1 MEPCYTPFVETKA
14 ISRQPR
20 KAPPAA
26 SPAHDKYMVPV
37 VQGTFHILEELARGG
52 PLSLNEVTKRTALSK
67 STVFRIL
74 TTLSSLGYVV
84 RDNSRS
90 YYISHVMEDLVRT
103 EALTEAI
110 RRTAL
115 PHMLELRNLFG
126 ETVNLGQVQLD
137 KVMYLEVV
145 PSEYALRLHERQGAT
160 VAIHASALGKVILA
174 FSDQSFVSGLLSA
187 ELPAFTANTITD
199 PAFLIR
205 QLKRIRRSGYALD
218 KAEASPLATC
228 VAAPI
233 LDGQQRAIAAI
244 SISGPASRFNPAKSP
259 DVIKSL
265 LKASADISKQIQ
277 SRDR

>member
-1 MEPCYTPFVETKA
+1 VETKA
-14 ISRQPR
+14 TSRQPR
-20 KAPPAA
+20 KTLPAA
-26 SPAHDKYMVPV
+26 SPAHEKYMVPV
-37 VQGTFHILEELARGG
+37 VQGTFHILEELARAG

-74 TTLSSLGYVV
+74 TTLCGLGYVV

-90 YYISHVMEDLVRT
+90 YYISHIMEDLVRT
-103 EALTEAI
+103 EALTETM
-110 RRTAL
+110 RRKAL
-115 PHMLELRNLFG
+115 PHMVELRNLYG
-126 ETVNLGQVQLD
+126 ETVNLGQLRLD

-174 FSDQSFVSGLLSA
+174 FSEESFVSGLLPA
-187 ELPAFTANTITD
+187 ELPAFTASTITD
-199 PAFLIR
+199 PASLIR
-205 QLKRIRRSGYALD
+205 QLKRIRRTGYAVD
-218 KAEASPLATC
+218 KGEASPLASC

-244 SISGPASRFNPAKSP
+244 SISGPASRFNPIKTPA
-259 DVIKSL
+259 VIKSL
-265 LKASADISKQIQ
+265 LKAAADISKQIQ